1 MPRNRPSGA
10 PQGPGRAVLGLGEG
24 SPHLRLVAARYGP
37 QAPGLRPCPLIVCA
51 GWLPTC
57 TSAQP
62 PAACRGKRASCGHG
76 RPTGHGPQRGS
87 PHFFEPG
94 VRAGGAM
101 ASEPK
106 WEKWRRMDCAP
117 LYKLVALLVRL
128 DPDSIG
134 FEDVDH
140 SLDEKRFRIRDER
153 FIDYLEMA
161 EASVSAGA
169 LACRVT
175 NLFHRAGMDEVLM
188 SEFLSWAR
196 SKELPIPP
204 ELEPLERTGP
214 ASTGAAA
221 SSQIKGIKE
230 FMKFCE
236 VRGLKFGSER
246 AARAF
251 IETAEIKP
259 IDDHAKKGR
268 RIYDAAAVEPKV
280 LAESERRKNWP
291 K

>member
-1 MPRNRPSGA
+1 
-10 PQGPGRAVLGLGEG
+10 
-24 SPHLRLVAARYGP
+24 
-37 QAPGLRPCPLIVCA
+37 
-51 GWLPTC
+51 
-57 TSAQP
+57 
-62 PAACRGKRASCGHG
+62 
-76 RPTGHGPQRGS
+76 
-87 PHFFEPG
+87 
-94 VRAGGAM
+94 
-101 ASEPK
+101 
-106 WEKWRRMDCAP
+106 MDCAP
-117 LYKLVALLVRL
+117 LYQLVALLIRL
-128 DPDSIG
+128 DPESIG

-140 SLDEKRFRIRDER
+140 SWGEKRFRIRDER
-153 FIDYLEMA
+153 FRVERFLDYLEMA

-204 ELEPLERTGP
+204 ELEPPGRTEPASTGPAVSSGP

-236 VRGLKFGSER
+236 DRGLEFGSDR

-251 IETAEIKP
+251 IEKAGIEP
-259 IDDHAKKGR
+259 IDGHAKKGR

>member
-1 MPRNRPSGA
+1 
-10 PQGPGRAVLGLGEG
+10 
-24 SPHLRLVAARYGP
+24 
-37 QAPGLRPCPLIVCA
+37 
-51 GWLPTC
+51 
-57 TSAQP
+57 
-62 PAACRGKRASCGHG
+62 
-76 RPTGHGPQRGS
+76 
-87 PHFFEPG
+87 
-94 VRAGGAM
+94 M

-128 DPDSIG
+128 DPESIG

-140 SLDEKRFRIRDER
+140 SWGEKRFRVRDER
-153 FIDYLEMA
+153 FLDYLELA
-161 EASVSAGA
+161 EASLSAGA

-204 ELEPLERTGP
+204 ELEPPERTGP

-221 SSQIKGIKE
+221 SSLIEGTKE

-236 VRGLKFGSER
+236 AHGLVFGSDR
-246 AARAF
+246 AAREF
-251 IETAEIKP
+251 IKKAGIKP
-259 IDDHAKKGR
+259 IDENAKKGR
-268 RIYDAAAVEPKV
+268 RVYDAAAIEPKV
-280 LAESERRKNWP
+280 VAESARRKNRP